1 MFKFFKKKQPSP
13 INYKNEFI
21 KQLSPP
27 DSSDLLWT
35 TKDGQK
41 MLISEMKDSHLL
53 NAHAMMMRR
62 IKVWAAMDVELQ
74 RRKLKPKDVVFNLVL
89 RPQYWDYL
97 DTLESLSEQDIE
109 F

>member
-1 MFKFFKKKQPSP
+1 MFKFFKKKQLPP

-74 RRKLKPKDVVFNLVL
+74 RRKLKPKDVVFNIVP
-89 RPQYWDYL
+89 RPEFWDSFTSI
-97 DTLESLSEQDIE
+97 DEEVM

>member
-1 MFKFFKKKQPSP
+1 MFNFLKKKQLPL

-41 MLISEMKDSHLL
+41 VLISEMKDSHLL

-74 RRKLKPKDVVFNLVL
+74 KRKLQPKEAVFNLVS
-89 RPQYWDYL
+89 RPEFWNYQNTL
-97 DTLESLSEQDIE
+97 DDLSEQDIE